1 MGYVLHVKSN
11 QLGLCRAVPGGLHWR
26 ALTSVRMHN
35 IEGCREMRLGGR
47 TGSVYGA
54 EHVGGL
60 SLES

>member
-1 MGYVLHVKSN
+1 MGCVLPAESN

-26 ALTSVRMHN
+26 ALTLARMHN

-47 TGSVYGA
+47 NGSVYEA